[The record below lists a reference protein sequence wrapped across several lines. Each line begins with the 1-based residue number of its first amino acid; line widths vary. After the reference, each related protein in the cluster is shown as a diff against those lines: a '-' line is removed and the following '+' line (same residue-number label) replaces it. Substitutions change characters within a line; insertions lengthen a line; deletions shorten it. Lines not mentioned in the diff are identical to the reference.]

1 MTCDEPNS
9 YYDLW
14 SSPPRSPLDLI
25 ASAALISG
33 GPAVTGVFL
42 NSTTYQTPPVAWTPA
57 LFPVSGVP
65 VCSALG
71 SDNFQEVAAANNW
84 NFSHLTWDSNPL
96 LAPPLQSM
104 FFLRAGRRWRM
115 TIPLNL
121 GTNIYP
127 DLQIGFL
134 ENAATRGD
142 CQGTIPVISFTPGPY
157 TGTSALILTLN
168 NIRGSFRIGIRAIGG
183 PGSSP
188 TNWYMWET
196 VWITG
201 E

>member
-1 MTCDEPNS
+1 MYVALFTVT
-9 YYDLW
+9 
-14 SSPPRSPLDLI
+14 I
-25 ASAALISG
+25 ANAAVTSG
-33 GPAVTGVFL
+33 DPAVTSVFL
-42 NSTTYQTPPVAWTPA
+42 NSATYQTTPVAWTQGA
-57 LFPVSGVP
+57 FPVSGVA

-71 SDNFQEVAAANNW
+71 SDNLLLVADADQW

-104 FFLRAGRRWRM
+104 LFLRAGRRWRM

-168 NIRGSFRIGIRAIGG
+168 DIHGSFRIGIRAIGG

-188 TNWYMWET
+188 TNWYLWET
-196 VWITG
+196 VWRVV